1 MKRLLIGLLLI
12 AGVAAHAEYSSY
24 FYWQVDDSVA
34 DFSYAQLRLSGGSQ
48 YFTIG
53 DTAYTKVGAETTGGA
68 TLGQTTL
75 AVAANLGSY
84 ASSEYSFLVE
94 VFGEDDGLLAFSD
107 TFSYDDIAGSFV
119 YSDMGS
125 TLSGTAY
132 GVSVSNVP
140 EPTSGL
146 LLLMGLSLLGLR
158 RKVGRGVPTAP
169 KPQSNEMALCGGCGG
184 MRTSRPAIALILL
197 FLPVCLFAAANDVV
211 LTFSTPGP
219 DTYADG
225 TTVLDGESYA
235 LVWTKVGVTF
245 GGIATDGKLLSANDK
260 IVLVAGVA
268 EGGKCPTTVFEIEAA
283 DFAAYEGGSFALYLL
298 DTRVKDAEG
307 NVSVAG
313 ANALATTAPESVNAI
328 GLASTSTSSS
338 TSSSSLI
345 PQTSSLTAGSAIAL
359 ATVGV
364 HSKIDVPTITA
375 LKVEGE
381 TVSIT
386 VKDTSPTA
394 DYFVVPGTTPGSF
407 ATALDAKQENGIF
420 TFPKP
425 KDATF
430 FQVIGVRKFK

>member
-1 MKRLLIGLLLI
+1 MKRILVGLLLM

-53 DTAYTKVGAETTGGA
+53 DTAYTKVGAAEGD
-68 TLGQTTL
+68 LGHTTL

-140 EPTSGL
+140 EPTSGVL
-146 LLLMGLSLLGLR
+146 LLLGLAALGLR
-158 RKVGRGVPTAP
+158 RKR
-169 KPQSNEMALCGGCGG
+169 GCGG
-184 MRTSRPAIALILL
+184 MRTSRPTIALLL
-197 FLPVCLFAAANDVV
+197 FFLPICLLAAANDVV

-235 LVWTKVGVTF
+235 LVWTKTGATF
-245 GGIATDGKLLSANDK
+245 GGIAADGKLLSANDK

-268 EGGKCPTTVFEIEAA
+268 EGGRCPTTVFEIEAA

-307 NVSVAG
+307 NVSIAG
-313 ANALATTAPESVNAI
+313 VDAFTLNAPKSVNAI
-328 GLASTSTSSS
+328 GAATAATSAASSSTSTSS
-338 TSSSSLI
+338 LN
-345 PQTSSLTAGSAIAL
+345 LASASAVAL
-359 ATVGV
+359 AAVGV

-375 LKVEGE
+375 LKIEGE

-394 DYFVVPGTTPGSF
+394 DYFVVPGTTPGLF
-407 ATALDAKQENGIF
+407 ATALDAKQENGTF

-425 KDATF
+425 RDATF
-430 FQVIGVRKFK
+430 FKVIGVRKFK

>member
-1 MKRLLIGLLLI
+1 MKRILVGLLLM

-169 KPQSNEMALCGGCGG
+169 QPQSNEVALCGGCGG
-184 MRTSRPAIALILL
+184 MRTSRPTIALILL

-235 LVWTKVGVTF
+235 LVWTKAGATF
-245 GGIATDGKLLSANDK
+245 GGISADGKLLSANDK

-283 DFAAYEGGSFALYLL
+283 DFEAYEGGSFALYLL
-298 DTRVKDAEG
+298 DTRVKDADG
-307 NVSVAG
+307 KVSVAG
-313 ANALATTAPESVNAI
+313 VDAFALNAPKSVNAI
-328 GLASTSTSSS
+328 GAATATTSAKSSS
-338 TSSSSLI
+338 TSSSSLN
-345 PQTSSLTAGSAIAL
+345 LASASAVAL
-359 ATVGV
+359 ADVGV
-364 HSKIDVPTITA
+364 HAKIDVPTITA

-430 FQVIGVRKFK
+430 FKVIGVRKFK

>member
-1 MKRLLIGLLLI
+1 MKRILVGLLLM
-12 AGVAAHAEYSSY
+12 AGVAARAEYSSY

-53 DTAYTKVGAETTGGA
+53 DTAYTKVGAAEGD
-68 TLGQTTL
+68 LGRTTL

-132 GVSVSNVP
+132 GVTISSVP
-140 EPTSGL
+140 EPTSGVL
-146 LLLMGLSLLGLR
+146 LLLGLAALGLR
-158 RKVGRGVPTAP
+158 RKR
-169 KPQSNEMALCGGCGG
+169 GCGG
-184 MRTSRPAIALILL
+184 MRTSRPTIALILL

-235 LVWTKVGVTF
+235 LVWTKAGATF
-245 GGIATDGKLLSANDK
+245 GGIAADGKLLSANDK

-283 DFAAYEGGSFALYLL
+283 DFEAYEGGSFALYLL

-307 NVSVAG
+307 KISVAG

-375 LKVEGE
+375 LKIEGE

-407 ATALDAKQENGIF
+407 ATALDAKQENGTF

-430 FQVIGVRKFK
+430 FKVIGVRKFK

>member
-1 MKRLLIGLLLI
+1 MKRILVGLLLM

-53 DTAYTKVGAETTGGA
+53 DTAYTKVGAAEGD
-68 TLGQTTL
+68 LGRTTL

-140 EPTSGL
+140 EPTSGVL
-146 LLLMGLSLLGLR
+146 LLLGLAALGLR
-158 RKVGRGVPTAP
+158 RKRGRGITAT
-169 KPQSNEMALCGGCGG
+169 SLAL
-184 MRTSRPAIALILL
+184 LL
-197 FLPVCLFAAANDVV
+197 AFAPICLFAAANDVV

-235 LVWTKVGVTF
+235 LVWTKAGATF
-245 GGIATDGKLLSANDK
+245 GGIAADGKLLSANDK

-268 EGGKCPTTVFEIEAA
+268 EGGKCPTTVFEIEAT

-328 GLASTSTSSS
+328 GLASTSSS

-359 ATVGV
+359 AAVGV

-375 LKVEGE
+375 LKIEGE

-386 VKDTSPTA
+386 VRDTSPTA

-430 FQVIGVRKFK
+430 FKVIGVRKFK

>member
-1 MKRLLIGLLLI
+1 MKRILVGLLLM

-24 FYWQVDDSVA
+24 FYWQVDDGVA

-53 DTAYTKVGAETTGGA
+53 DTAYTKVGAAEGD
-68 TLGQTTL
+68 LGRTTL

-140 EPTSGL
+140 EPTSGVL
-146 LLLMGLSLLGLR
+146 LLLGLAALGLR
-158 RKVGRGVPTAP
+158 RKR
-169 KPQSNEMALCGGCGG
+169 GCGG
-184 MRTSRPAIALILL
+184 RGATRPTIALLL
-197 FLPVCLFAAANDVV
+197 LLCPVCLFAAANDVV

-235 LVWTKVGVTF
+235 LVWTKAGATF
-245 GGIATDGKLLSANDK
+245 GGIAADGKLLSANDK

-307 NVSVAG
+307 NVAVAG
-313 ANALATTAPESVNAI
+313 ANALATTAPEAVNAI
-328 GLASTSTSSS
+328 GVAATAPTSAESSPSPRTFTCATSV
-338 TSSSSLI
+338 
-345 PQTSSLTAGSAIAL
+345 AL
-359 ATVGV
+359 AAVGV
-364 HSKIDVPTITA
+364 LAKIDVPTITA
-375 LKVEGE
+375 LKIEGE

-420 TFPKP
+420 TFPKT

-430 FQVIGVRKFK
+430 FKVIGVRKFK

>member
-140 EPTSGL
+140 EPTSGVL
-146 LLLMGLSLLGLR
+146 LLLGLAALGLR
-158 RKVGRGVPTAP
+158 RKR
-169 KPQSNEMALCGGCGG
+169 GCGG
-184 MRTSRPAIALILL
+184 RGATRPTIALLL
-197 FLPVCLFAAANDVV
+197 LLCPVCLFAAANDVV

-235 LVWTKVGVTF
+235 LVWTKAGATF
-245 GGIATDGKLLSANDK
+245 GGISADGKLLSANDK
-260 IVLVAGVA
+260 TVLVAGVA

-283 DFAAYEGGSFALYLL
+283 DFEAYEGGSFALYLL

-307 NVSVAG
+307 KVSVAG
-313 ANALATTAPESVNAI
+313 ANALATTAPEAVNAI
-328 GLASTSTSSS
+328 GVAATAPTSAESSPSPRTFTCATSV
-338 TSSSSLI
+338 
-345 PQTSSLTAGSAIAL
+345 AL
-359 ATVGV
+359 ANVGV
-364 HSKIDVPTITA
+364 HAKIDVPTITA

-407 ATALDAKQENGIF
+407 AAALDAKQENGIF

-430 FQVIGVRKFK
+430 FKVIGVRKFK

>member
-1 MKRLLIGLLLI
+1 MKRILVGLLLM

-53 DTAYTKVGAETTGGA
+53 DTAYTKVGAAEGD
-68 TLGQTTL
+68 LGHTTL

-169 KPQSNEMALCGGCGG
+169 QPSYNANSFDCGCGG
-184 MRTSRPAIALILL
+184 MRTSRPTIALILL

-235 LVWTKVGVTF
+235 LVWTKAGATF
-245 GGIATDGKLLSANDK
+245 GGIAADGKLLSENDK

-298 DTRVKDAEG
+298 DTRVKDEEG

-328 GLASTSTSSS
+328 GVAATASSS
-338 TSSSSLI
+338 AESSPSPRTFTCATSV
-345 PQTSSLTAGSAIAL
+345 AL
-359 ATVGV
+359 ANVGV
-364 HSKIDVPTITA
+364 HAKIDVPTITA

-407 ATALDAKQENGIF
+407 AAALDAKQENGIF

-430 FQVIGVRKFK
+430 FKVIGVRKFK

>member
-1 MKRLLIGLLLI
+1 MKRLLIGLLLM

-107 TFSYDDIAGSFV
+107 TFSYDEIAGSFV

-140 EPTSGL
+140 EPTSGVL
-146 LLLMGLSLLGLR
+146 LLLGLAALGLR
-158 RKVGRGVPTAP
+158 RKRRCGGRGAIRPT
-169 KPQSNEMALCGGCGG
+169 
-184 MRTSRPAIALILL
+184 IALLL
-197 FLPVCLFAAANDVV
+197 LLCPVCLFAAANDVV

-235 LVWTKVGVTF
+235 LVWTKAGATF
-245 GGIATDGKLLSANDK
+245 GGIAADGKLLSAHDK

-283 DFAAYEGGSFALYLL
+283 GFEAYEGGSFALYLL

-307 NVSVAG
+307 KVSVAG
-313 ANALATTAPESVNAI
+313 VDAFALDAPKVVNAI
-328 GLASTSTSSS
+328 GAANAPAPAKSSSTSTSS
-338 TSSSSLI
+338 LN
-345 PQTSSLTAGSAIAL
+345 LASASAVAL
-359 ATVGV
+359 ADVGV
-364 HSKIDVPTITA
+364 LAKIDVPTITA

-381 TVSIT
+381 TVSLT

-407 ATALDAKQENGIF
+407 ATALDAKQKSGTF

-430 FQVIGVRKFK
+430 FKVIGVRKFK

>member
-1 MKRLLIGLLLI
+1 MKRILVGLLLM

-140 EPTSGL
+140 EPTSGVL
-146 LLLMGLSLLGLR
+146 LLLGLAALGLR
-158 RKVGRGVPTAP
+158 RKR
-169 KPQSNEMALCGGCGG
+169 GCGG
-184 MRTSRPAIALILL
+184 MRTSRPTIALILL

-235 LVWTKVGVTF
+235 LVWTKAGATF
-245 GGIATDGKLLSANDK
+245 GGISADGKLLSANDK

-268 EGGKCPTTVFEIEAA
+268 EGGKCPTTVFEVEAA
-283 DFAAYEGGSFALYLL
+283 DFAAYEGGGFALYLL

-307 NVSVAG
+307 KVSVAG
-313 ANALATTAPESVNAI
+313 VDAFALDAPNVVNAI
-328 GLASTSTSSS
+328 GAANAPASAKASSTSTSS
-338 TSSSSLI
+338 LN
-345 PQTSSLTAGSAIAL
+345 LASASAVAL
-359 ATVGV
+359 ADVGV
-364 HSKIDVPTITA
+364 HAKIDVPTITA

-407 ATALDAKQENGIF
+407 ATALDAKQENGTF

-425 KDATF
+425 KDASF
-430 FQVIGVRKFK
+430 FKVIGVRKFK